1 MQIGI
6 LLIGHGSRVIEA
18 NRPLRMLAGQ
28 LREQGRS
35 IVEVAFLEQDKP
47 DIQDGIDCCVEQGA
61 ERILLYPYF
70 LSVGAHVLKDIP
82 AQIQTAAQRYPEL
95 ELSLGRPLGLAPK
108 LVEIVGAEVAESI
121 DASGW
126 NG

>member
-1 MQIGI
+1 MQIGV

-35 IVEVAFLEQDKP
+35 IVAVAFLEHDKP
-47 DIQDGIDCCVEQGA
+47 DIQGGIDCCVEQGA

-70 LSVGAHVLKDIP
+70 LSAGAHVLKDIP

-95 ELSLGRPLGLAPK
+95 ELSLGRPLGLSPK